1 MVGGS
6 CLLPKTSS
14 LQPPK
19 RKSPF
24 LTTNFHVYTATA
36 TVPVLNVNYISPLTT
51 IRLPQKTNR
60 VKKGDK
66 AFITL
71 KKQGLDKGMVVGLGF
86 LK

>member
-1 MVGGS
+1 MDAVS
-6 CLLPKTSS
+6 VKVFWA
-14 LQPPK
+14 
-19 RKSPF
+19 PF
-24 LTTNFHVYTATA
+24 LPDRTRL
-36 TVPVLNVNYISPLTT
+36 LNVNYISPLTT

-71 KKQGLDKGMVVGLGF
+71 KKQELDKGIVVGLGF

>member
-1 MVGGS
+1 
-6 CLLPKTSS
+6 
-14 LQPPK
+14 
-19 RKSPF
+19 
-24 LTTNFHVYTATA
+24 
-36 TVPVLNVNYISPLTT
+36 VLNVNYISPLTT

-71 KKQGLDKGMVVGLGF
+71 KKQGLDKGIVAGLGF